1 MKFIALLLPLVALA
15 APALAAP
22 AVTMAPLAPESI
34 VSGDRR
40 FMPFQDTGHTLC
52 TFVIDVAGTVEKFD
66 HTLFAKG
73 DSCTEVLAS
82 TKFERAGATYF
93 VSMFKGLTRKH
104 LAVISVS
111 KANKVAA
118 EKQLAIKARDNAR
131 LTTMRSVRVYLES
144 LIR

>member
-1 MKFIALLLPLVALA
+1 MKHIALLLPLAALA
-15 APALAAP
+15 AASLAAP

-40 FMPFQDTGHTLC
+40 YMPFQDSGHTLC
-52 TFVIDVAGTVEKFD
+52 TFVIDVAGNVEKFD

-73 DSCTEVLAS
+73 DTCTEVLAS

-118 EKQLAIKARDNAR
+118 EKQLALKARDNAK
-131 LTTMRSVRVYLES
+131 LTTMRSVRLYLQS